1 MSALGRLWALRNEQ
15 PAFVSLA
22 VLVMGAIAVYPL
34 VDVVLRSAEIS
45 TAFRYYDFGAY
56 RIAIADWQAGD
67 PIYEPN
73 EEGGFHGNYLY
84 PPIALP
90 VFAAF
95 LAAFENPGA
104 AWGVFSVLAL
114 WVSLQIAIRE
124 FGLSVHPLERLL
136 LLWLLV
142 GFQPILFGFK
152 MGQVSTFLAALL
164 TLALVGLIRD
174 LKGHGRSAAIVSG
187 VFTTLGSAVKLIYAP
202 SGAHLLRSRRRFAG
216 AMAALFALVGLSLL
230 LFDPATHRG
239 YLDVLL
245 WGKDWGTGSRSP
257 HLWTPAY
264 FRPLLAIE
272 PVALGVRALLVL
284 STIWLAIGADGP
296 EADLPTFALGIA
308 IVPLAAPRAY
318 TFDLTIL
325 LPAVVVLLALELDRN
340 VGRPEIPLLGLLF
353 LHVHAYGLVT
363 FGQISESI
371 LASNALRP
379 LLPVLQPGLWGA
391 VLLVGLAFVR
401 VAEHTAVPQHARR
414 ITSFNSGGD

>member
-1 MSALGRLWALRNEQ
+1 MSVLGRLWAIRNER
-15 PAFVSLA
+15 PGFVSL
-22 VLVMGAIAVYPL
+22 VVIVMGAIAAYPV
-34 VDVVLRSAEIS
+34 VDLLLRSAEIS

-56 RIAIADWQAGD
+56 RIAVDDWQAGE

-90 VFAAF
+90 IFAAF

-104 AWGVFSVLAL
+104 VWGVFSVLAL
-114 WVSLQIAIRE
+114 WVSLQLAIRE
-124 FGLSVHPLERLL
+124 FGLSVHPFERLL

-152 MGQVSTFLAALL
+152 MGQVSTLLAAFL

-174 LKGHGRSAAIVSG
+174 LEGRSRSAAIVSG
-187 VFTTLGSAVKLIYAP
+187 VFTTLGSAVKLVYAP

-216 AMAALFALVGLSLL
+216 AMAALFALIGLSLL
-230 LFDPATHRG
+230 LFEPATHRG
-239 YLDVLL
+239 YLEVLL
-245 WGKDWGTGSRSP
+245 WGKGWGTGSRSP

-272 PVALGVRALLVL
+272 SVGLAVRALLVV
-284 STIWLAIGADGP
+284 STIWLALSADDP
-296 EADLPTFALGIA
+296 KADIPTFALGIA

-318 TFDLTIL
+318 TFDLVVL
-325 LPAVVVLLALELDRN
+325 LPAVLVLLALELDRTD
-340 VGRPEIPLLGLLF
+340 GRPWIPVLGLLF
-353 LHVHAYGLVT
+353 VHVHAYGLFSFV
-363 FGQISESI
+363 QLSESF

-379 LLPVLQPGLWGA
+379 LLPVLQPGLWGT
-391 VLLVGLAFVR
+391 VLLVGLAYVR
-401 VAEHTAVPQHARR
+401 VAERTGLAQRARH
-414 ITSFNSGGD
+414 ITPFNSAGD

>member
-1 MSALGRLWALRNEQ
+1 MSVLGRLWAIRNER
-15 PAFVSLA
+15 PGFVSL
-22 VLVMGAIAVYPL
+22 VVIVMGAIAAYPV
-34 VDVVLRSAEIS
+34 VDLLLRSAEIS

-56 RIAIADWQAGD
+56 RIAVDDWQAGE

-90 VFAAF
+90 IFAAF

-104 AWGVFSVLAL
+104 VWGVFSVLAL
-114 WVSLQIAIRE
+114 WVSLQLAIRE
-124 FGLSVHPLERLL
+124 FGLSVHPFERLL

-152 MGQVSTFLAALL
+152 MGQVSTLLAAFL

-174 LKGHGRSAAIVSG
+174 LEGRSRSAAIVSG
-187 VFTTLGSAVKLIYAP
+187 VFTTLGSAVKLVYAP

-216 AMAALFALVGLSLL
+216 AMTALFALIGLSLL
-230 LFDPATHRG
+230 LFEPATHRG
-239 YLDVLL
+239 YLEVLL
-245 WGKDWGTGSRSP
+245 WGKGWGTGSRSP

-272 PVALGVRALLVL
+272 SVGLAVRALLVV
-284 STIWLAIGADGP
+284 STIWLALSADDP
-296 EADLPTFALGIA
+296 KADIPTFALGIA

-318 TFDLTIL
+318 TFDLVVL
-325 LPAVVVLLALELDRN
+325 LPAVLVLLALELDRTD
-340 VGRPEIPLLGLLF
+340 GRPWIPVLGLLF
-353 LHVHAYGLVT
+353 VHVHAYGLFSFV
-363 FGQISESI
+363 QLSESF

-379 LLPVLQPGLWGA
+379 LLPVLQPGLWGT
-391 VLLVGLAFVR
+391 VLLVGLAYVR
-401 VAEHTAVPQHARR
+401 VAERTGLAQRARH
-414 ITSFNSGGD
+414 ITPFNSAGD

>member
-1 MSALGRLWALRNEQ
+1 MSVLDRLWEIRNDQ
-15 PAFVSLA
+15 PGFVSLA
-22 VLVMGAIAVYPL
+22 VLVMGAIAAYPV
-34 VDVVLRSAEIS
+34 VDLLLRSAEIS

-56 RIAIADWQAGD
+56 RIAVDDWQAGE

-90 VFAAF
+90 IFAAF
-95 LAAFENPGA
+95 LAAFENPGI
-104 AWGVFSVLAL
+104 AWGVLSVLAL
-114 WVSLQIAIRE
+114 WVSLQLAIRE
-124 FGLSVHPLERLL
+124 FGLSMHPLERLL

-174 LKGHGRSAAIVSG
+174 LNGRGRSAAIASG
-187 VFTTLGSAVKLIYAP
+187 VFTTLGSSVKLVYAP
-202 SGAHLLRSRRRFAG
+202 SGAHLLRCRRRFAG
-216 AMAALFALVGLSLL
+216 AIAALFALIGLSLL
-230 LFDPATHRG
+230 LFDPATHRS

-245 WGKDWGTGSRSP
+245 WGKGWGTGSRSP

-272 PVALGVRALLVL
+272 SVGLAVRGLLIV
-284 STIWLAIGADGP
+284 STIGLAIGAQGP

-308 IVPLAAPRAY
+308 IIPLAAPRAY
-318 TFDLTIL
+318 TFDLVVL
-325 LPAVVVLLALELDRN
+325 LPAVLVLLALELDRTD
-340 VGRPEIPLLGLLF
+340 GRPELPVLGLLF
-353 LHVHAYGLVT
+353 LHVHAYGVFT
-363 FGQISESI
+363 FGRVSESL
-371 LASNALRP
+371 LASNVLRP

-391 VLLVGLAFVR
+391 LLLVGLAFVR
-401 VAEHTAVPQHARR
+401 VAEHTAIPTHARR
-414 ITSFNSGGD
+414 ITSFNSTGD

>member
-1 MSALGRLWALRNEQ
+1 MSVLRRLWALRTDR
-15 PAFVSLA
+15 PGFVSLA
-22 VLVMGAIAVYPL
+22 VLVIGAIAAYPL
-34 VDVVLRSAEIS
+34 IDVLLRSADIS

-56 RIAIADWQAGD
+56 RIAIGDWQAGE
-67 PIYEPN
+67 PIYVPN

-84 PPIALP
+84 PPIMLP

-95 LAAFENPGA
+95 IAAFENPGV
-104 AWGVFSVLAL
+104 AWGIVSVLAL
-114 WVSLQIAIRE
+114 WVSLQLAIRE

-164 TLALVGLIRD
+164 TLALVGLLRD
-174 LKGHGRSAAIVSG
+174 LDGRGRSAAILSG
-187 VFTTLGSAVKLIYAP
+187 AFTTLGSAVKLIYAP

-216 AMAALFALVGLSLL
+216 ALAALFALLGVSLL

-245 WGKDWGTGSRSP
+245 WGKGWGTGSRSP

-272 PVALGVRALLVL
+272 SIGPVVRALLVA
-284 STIWLAIGADGP
+284 STIGLAIGATGR

-308 IVPLAAPRAY
+308 IIPLAAPRAY
-318 TFDLTIL
+318 TFDLVVL
-325 LPAVVVLLALELDRN
+325 LPAVVVLLALELDRTD
-340 VGRPEIPLLGLLF
+340 GRPEIPVLGLLF
-353 LHVHAYGLVT
+353 LHVHAYGLFT
-363 FGQISESI
+363 FGQISETL

-391 VLLVGLAFVR
+391 VLIVGLAVVR
-401 VAEHTAVPQHARR
+401 VAEHTPIPKHARE
-414 ITSFNSGGD
+414 ITSLNRAGD

>member
-1 MSALGRLWALRNEQ
+1 MSVLRRLWALRTDR
-15 PAFVSLA
+15 PGFVSLA
-22 VLVMGAIAVYPL
+22 VLVIGAIAAYPL
-34 VDVVLRSAEIS
+34 IDVLLRSADLS

-56 RIAIADWQAGD
+56 RIAIGDWQAGE
-67 PIYEPN
+67 PIYVPN

-84 PPIALP
+84 PPIMLP

-95 LAAFENPGA
+95 IAAFENPGV
-104 AWGVFSVLAL
+104 AWGIVSVLAL
-114 WVSLQIAIRE
+114 WVSLQLAIRE

-164 TLALVGLIRD
+164 TLALVGLLRD
-174 LKGHGRSAAIVSG
+174 LDGRGRSAAILSG
-187 VFTTLGSAVKLIYAP
+187 AFTTLGSAVKLIYAP

-216 AMAALFALVGLSLL
+216 ALAALFALLGVSLL

-245 WGKDWGTGSRSP
+245 WGKGWGTGSRSP

-272 PVALGVRALLVL
+272 SIGPVVRALLVA
-284 STIWLAIGADGP
+284 STIGLAIGATGR

-308 IVPLAAPRAY
+308 IIPLAAPRAY
-318 TFDLTIL
+318 TFDLVVL
-325 LPAVVVLLALELDRN
+325 LPAVVVLLALELDRTD
-340 VGRPEIPLLGLLF
+340 GRPEIPVLGLLF
-353 LHVHAYGLVT
+353 LHVHAYGLFT
-363 FGQISESI
+363 FGQISETL

-391 VLLVGLAFVR
+391 VFIVGLAVVR
-401 VAEHTAVPQHARR
+401 VAEHTPIPKHARE
-414 ITSFNSGGD
+414 ITSLNRAGD